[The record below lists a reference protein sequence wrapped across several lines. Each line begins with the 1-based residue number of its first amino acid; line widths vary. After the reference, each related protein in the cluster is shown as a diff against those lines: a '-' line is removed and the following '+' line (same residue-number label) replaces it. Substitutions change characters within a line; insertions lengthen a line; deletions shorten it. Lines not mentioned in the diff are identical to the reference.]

1 MKTQQSQEPQE
12 IETIV
17 ITEDE
22 IKDKKNLIESV
33 FTRIYQEN
41 MKDVPVIN
49 EKLEVSVIGLQQW
62 QELYLGVLITPWFMN
77 IILLPYETDTW
88 NDLSEL
94 SKETHIFPSGR
105 YSFIIGRDKELGTYQ
120 MCSLFSP
127 MFEFADNEAALDT
140 ATVVI
145 KELMNVENI
154 EQTDID
160 SEQIERIWKGEEE
173 HPGYGDEGDEIPE
186 DESKGDCE
194 DGKSQDKTEPT
205 PIKDL
210 KENIQTPMSRRD
222 MLRGAFL
229 RKSDNKND

>member
-12 IETIV
+12 IEAIV

-22 IKDKKNLIESV
+22 IKDKIFLIESV

-77 IILLPYETDTW
+77 IILLPYETDMW
-88 NDLSEL
+88 IDLSEL

-105 YSFIIGRDKELGTYQ
+105 YSFIIGRDNELGTYQ

-127 MFEFADNEAALDT
+127 MFEFTDNEAALDT

-173 HPGYGDEGDEIPE
+173 HPGYGDESDEISE

-194 DGKSQDKTEPT
+194 DEKVQDKTEPT

-210 KENIQTPMSRRD
+210 KENMQTPISRRD

>member
-41 MKDVPVIN
+41 MKDVPLIN

-62 QELYLGVLITPWFMN
+62 QGLYLGVLITPWFMN

-105 YSFIIGRDKELGTYQ
+105 YSFIVGGDKELGTYQ

-173 HPGYGDEGDEIPE
+173 HPGYGDESSEISE

-194 DGKSQDKTEPT
+194 DEKSQNKTELT

-210 KENIQTPMSRRD
+210 KENMQTPMSRRD

-229 RKSDNKND
+229 RKSDKQE